1 MARPLSSGGRR
12 RVARYRMSTTSS
24 GAPLLPAGFF
34 GTAASDAAD
43 ITSIGARTFAM
54 PGCVKT
60 GPVPALSPAAGES
73 LNPELSTRDQKAIA
87 DTRTVFHGPWQN
99 EPRSSRV
106 VSTFNEQRS
115 NKP

>member
-1 MARPLSSGGRR
+1 MSLFAANSGELVSALTRSISDRPALSRARYVARPLSSGGRR

-54 PGCVKT
+54 PGGVET

-73 LNPELSTRDQKAIA
+73 LNPD
-87 DTRTVFHGPWQN
+87 
-99 EPRSSRV
+99 
-106 VSTFNEQRS
+106 
-115 NKP
+115 